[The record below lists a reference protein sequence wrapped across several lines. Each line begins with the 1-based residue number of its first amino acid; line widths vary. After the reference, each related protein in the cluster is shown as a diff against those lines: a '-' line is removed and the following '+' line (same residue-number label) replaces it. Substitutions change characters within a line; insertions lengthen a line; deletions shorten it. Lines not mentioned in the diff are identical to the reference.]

1 MERKGNLIDKF
12 SEERF
17 QYFAKCLI
25 YEERPECL
33 PKSIFKEINRSFAER
48 LLSKNKEKWE
58 TIPSFYSE
66 VDNLREIKY
75 QDDEEMLE
83 LIEQYNQYVMEI
95 ESKLESA

>member
-1 MERKGNLIDKF
+1 M
-12 SEERF
+12 
-17 QYFAKCLI
+17 
-25 YEERPECL
+25 
-33 PKSIFKEINRSFAER
+33 
-48 LLSKNKEKWE
+48 LSKNKEKWE

>member
-1 MERKGNLIDKF
+1 MLHKIGKKF
-12 SEERF
+12 TNIFRIKVK
-17 QYFAKCLI
+17 Y
-25 YEERPECL
+25 R
-33 PKSIFKEINRSFAER
+33 FKEINRSFAER

>member
-1 MERKGNLIDKF
+1 M
-12 SEERF
+12 
-17 QYFAKCLI
+17 
-25 YEERPECL
+25 
-33 PKSIFKEINRSFAER
+33 KSIFNEINRSFAQR

-66 VDNLREIKY
+66 VDTLRELKY